1 MRFVEA
7 GSDEIFAANG
17 STINIG
23 PYLDRSSVFEPGGS
37 EHALIFEGLAAAG
50 TAALVAVQG
59 FKQSRR
65 IAQEVDFAVNLIT
78 RFLGQDK
85 TGVAGRDLIDTSAKS
100 GRTQEFSLGGQRAGD
115 RVVE

>member
-1 MRFVEA
+1 MKFVAA

-17 STINIG
+17 STINVG
-23 PYLDRSSVFEPGGS
+23 PYLDRPSAIKPGGS
-37 EHALIFEGLAAAG
+37 EHALIFEGLGAIE
-50 TAALVAVQG
+50 TTALVAVQG

-85 TGVAGRDLIDTSAKS
+85 TGVAGRDPIDTAAKS
-100 GRTQEFSLGGQRAGD
+100 GRAQEFSLGGQRAGD

>member
-7 GSDEIFAANG
+7 GCDEIFAANG
-17 STINIG
+17 STVNVG
-23 PYLDRSSVFEPGGS
+23 PCLDRPSAFKPCGS
-37 EHALIFEGLAAAG
+37 ENALIFEGLGAAG

-78 RFLGQDK
+78 RILGQDK
-85 TGVAGRDLIDTSAKS
+85 TGVAGRDPIDTAAKP
-100 GRTQEFSLGGQRAGD
+100 GRAQEFSLGGQQAGD

>member
-1 MRFVEA
+1 MRFVAA
-7 GSDEIFAANG
+7 GCDEILAANG
-17 STINIG
+17 STVNIG
-23 PYLDRSSVFEPGGS
+23 PYLDRPSAIKPGGS
-37 EHALIFEGLAAAG
+37 ENALIFEGLGAAG

-65 IAQEVDFAVNLIT
+65 IAQEINFAVNLIK

-85 TGVAGRDLIDTSAKS
+85 TGVAGRDPIDTAAKP
-100 GRTQEFSLGGQRAGD
+100 GRAQEFSLGGQQAGD